1 MTLIVIFHSEPRCG
15 SGRSFRGRAA
25 EAEEDGGVEAVA
37 TEEEEIGLC
46 AKFSLMLS

>member
-1 MTLIVIFHSEPRCG
+1 VNLGVAAAEVFV
-15 SGRSFRGRAA
+15 RGRAA
-25 EAEEDGGVEAVA
+25 AAAEEDGGVETAV